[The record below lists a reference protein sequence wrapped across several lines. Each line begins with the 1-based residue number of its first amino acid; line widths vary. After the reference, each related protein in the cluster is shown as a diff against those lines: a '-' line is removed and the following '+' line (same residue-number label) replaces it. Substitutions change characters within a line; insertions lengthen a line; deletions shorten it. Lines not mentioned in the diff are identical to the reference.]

1 MLKRIFC
8 YTSALIIQGL
18 TITAFLQG
26 FIISIGL
33 IVAIGA
39 QNVYVLKR
47 GLLKESVFMV
57 ALVCSLLDALFIV
70 AGVKGLGKFL
80 EEFPFFITY
89 ITWFGIVFLIAYGF
103 LALKSS
109 LSKHSM
115 SVDTKSSKK
124 STAMIILTL
133 LSLAFLNPHVYL
145 DTVVLIGTIGSKY
158 TGDNQNFFALGAL
171 TSSFVWF
178 FSLAYGSR
186 ILIPLFKKP
195 ITWKFLD
202 LLTSFIMFFVA
213 YTLFKSL

>member
-158 TGDNQNFFALGAL
+158 TGNNQNFFALGAL

>member
-1 MLKRIFC
+1 
-8 YTSALIIQGL
+8 
-18 TITAFLQG
+18 
-26 FIISIGL
+26 
-33 IVAIGA
+33 
-39 QNVYVLKR
+39 
-47 GLLKESVFMV
+47 MV

-80 EEFPFFITY
+80 DAFPFFITY
-89 ITWFGIVFLIAYGF
+89 ITWFGIVFLIAYGC

-109 LSKHSM
+109 LSKHAM
-115 SVDTKSSKK
+115 SIDTKSSKK

-158 TGDNQNFFALGAL
+158 TGESQNFFALGAIV
-171 TSSFVWF
+171 SSFVWF

-186 ILIPLFKKP
+186 ILIPLFRRP

-213 YTLFKSL
+213 YSLFKSL